1 MIGFSRKLGKMN
13 VSQSGEKPMDV
24 VSLDG
29 LEQLLEGGDMLSPGE
44 MSPVDLAGDIW
55 TVENAIRVLGVTKR
69 TVLRKL
75 KTGEL
80 LGYKVPG
87 QYGPEWRITPPDLAG
102 DISGDRVTGEMS
114 PGVDHLV
121 TAAIAPADPELIE
134 EFRKQISELKVE
146 NQALQKE
153 LQGATWRN
161 GYLESQAETKDLQ
174 IRLLTDSQH
183 KPSWWTRLASW
194 FSKAQ

>member
-29 LEQLLEGGDMLSPGE
+29 LEQLLEGGDMLSP
-44 MSPVDLAGDIW
+44 
-55 TVENAIRVLGVTKR
+55 
-69 TVLRKL
+69 
-75 KTGEL
+75 
-80 LGYKVPG
+80 
-87 QYGPEWRITPPDLAG
+87 
-102 DISGDRVTGEMS
+102 GEMS